1 MTIVKNKN
9 LLSAFGLLILSA
21 GLLTVIQPPFGLS
34 GLAFVALVPFI
45 LACISAEKLKPI
57 LFASYIISFLY
68 WLFNLYWL
76 IPVTAAGW
84 FVGCLYMAILWPV
97 LAVALRFCTAKKIP
111 LLISVPIL
119 FVGAER
125 LQGFF
130 LGGFFWRFLAHS
142 QYENLYLI
150 QISDIFGAAGVSFL
164 IAMVNAL
171 IAEIIYVNFKFQISN
186 FKSQIS
192 NFKFLL
198 KVSIVSGLIFATI
211 LYGRWR
217 ITQTDKLIEQGPL
230 VGAVQSC
237 IPQSVKESAF
247 DSNEV
252 AQDTFNKLAADS
264 NSVIAAGASLCVW
277 PETMIPAYLDD
288 RLLDLS
294 NNQIIRQDFR
304 YFNARLSSLA
314 LGRAYILV
322 GAGGLKPQYNKD
334 YSIESVGRC
343 NSAFL
348 YTPDGRQAIDHYNKI
363 HIVPFGEYVP
373 FRRSIPFIHK
383 LLMKFTPYD
392 YDYSLDAGDEFTI
405 FQIYPQSL
413 QRTDIADNI
422 PQKNYKFAV
431 MICYEDTTP
440 QIARKFILDSKGQKQ
455 VDWLLNISNDGW
467 FVKFTPLEKATDFNR
482 DSLTGFING
491 RAVPSTELAQ
501 HTAICVFRAVENRTP
516 VVRSVNTGISCLIDS
531 TGKIRD
537 GFLAGNLPQRAFER
551 KGMAG
556 WFVDKLPIDKRITL
570 FSRFG
575 QWLDNSCAI
584 CLAAAVVAGLAT
596 MFFTMKR
603 S

>member
-1 MTIVKNKN
+1 MTIVKNKIS
-9 LLSAFGLLILSA
+9 LSVFGLLILSA

-34 GLAFVALVPFI
+34 VLAFVALVPFI
-45 LACISAEKLKPI
+45 LVCTSAEKLKPL
-57 LFASYIISFLY
+57 LFASYIISLLY

-76 IPVTAAGW
+76 IPVTTAGW
-84 FVGCLYMAILWPV
+84 LTGCLYMAVFWPV
-97 LAVALRFCTAKKIP
+97 LAIALRFCTAKKIP

-171 IAEIIYVNFKFQISN
+171 IAEIIYVNL
-186 FKSQIS
+186 KSQIP

-198 KVSIVSGLIFATI
+198 KTVFVSGLIFATV

-217 ITQTDKLIEQGPL
+217 IQQTDTIIEQGPL

-237 IPQSVKESAF
+237 IPQSVKASAF

-288 RLLDLS
+288 TPSGVLDLS
-294 NNQIIRQDFR
+294 NNQVIRQDFR
-304 YFNARLSSLA
+304 YFNARLSLLA

-322 GAGGLKPQYNKD
+322 GASGLKPQYDKD
-334 YSIESVGRC
+334 YSLESVGRC

-348 YTPDGRQAIDHYNKI
+348 YTPDGRQALDHYNKI
-363 HIVPFGEYVP
+363 HLVPFGEYVP
-373 FRRSIPFIHK
+373 FKKSFPTFHK
-383 LLMKFTPYD
+383 LLMKFTP
-392 YDYSLDAGDEFTI
+392 YSLDAGDEFTI

-422 PQKNYKFAV
+422 PRKNYKFAV

-467 FVKFTPLEKATDFNR
+467 FVKFTPLEKAADVNR
-482 DSLTGFING
+482 DSPMGFING
-491 RAVPSTELAQ
+491 RAEPSTELAQ
-501 HTAICVFRAVENRTP
+501 HTAICVSRAVENRTP

-537 GFLAGNLPQRAFER
+537 GFLAGNLPKRALER

-556 WFVDKLPIDKRITL
+556 WFVDKLPIDKRVTL

-575 QWLDNSCAI
+575 QWLDNFCAV
-584 CLAAAVVAGLAT
+584 CLAGAVVAGLAT